1 VRSDAVRV
9 VAALALRSFQAT
21 LSPLIRGMPRFA
33 YLFERFPSFSQTFC
47 YREVAELD
55 RQGLTPPVFSIRK
68 PKNEPP
74 QDWDERVIERVHYL
88 PEEEGLLSDVRRTS
102 KKGNLK
108 AEIVAV
114 LDEWG
119 RRTDFLRLYQ
129 AIYIGL
135 RLRDLGIDHVHA
147 HFAGLAARTAFW
159 IDKFFGINFSFT
171 AHANDIF
178 APRNFEIGLDKL
190 VDAARAVIT
199 ETDYAAKFLKERFP
213 NRADRIHRIYNGLNL
228 AEFRRADFS
237 AASPSIVAI
246 GRLIEKKGF
255 ADLIHA
261 CRLLKDRGKL
271 FRCEIIGEGPLEK
284 ELRRL
289 IDQLDLQNCV
299 KLPGPKPQHKIAEH
313 LAAGTVFVLPSVIDP
328 DGGMDNLPT
337 VIMEAMVTGL
347 PVISTAIGGIPEMVV
362 ENETGIL
369 VPPGD
374 AGALAH
380 AIEKVIVDLSF
391 VRQLGA
397 NGHRRACDLFSI
409 EKNAQ
414 SLIRIFEEL
423 ADSKIDNVKADRE
436 RS

>member
-1 VRSDAVRV
+1 M
-9 VAALALRSFQAT
+9 T
-21 LSPLIRGMPRFA
+21 KFA

-55 RQGLTPPVFSIRK
+55 RRDLTPPIFSIRK
-68 PKNEPP
+68 PKEEPP
-74 QDWDERVIERVHYL
+74 QDWDKRILERVHYL
-88 PEEEGLLSDVRRTS
+88 PEEKELLDDVHRAS
-102 KKGNLK
+102 KKGKLTE
-108 AEIVAV
+108 AIVAA

-129 AIYIGL
+129 AAYSGL
-135 RLRDLGIDHVHA
+135 HLHDLGVRHIHA

-178 APRNFEIGLDKL
+178 APRDFEIGLDKL
-190 VDAARAVIT
+190 VDAARVVIT
-199 ETDYAAKFLKERFP
+199 ETDYAAKFLRERFP
-213 NRADRIHRIYNGLNL
+213 DRADRIRRIYNGLDL

-237 AASPSIVAI
+237 AASPAIIAI

-261 CRLLKDRGKL
+261 CRLLKDRGKS

-284 ELRRL
+284 ELRMQ
-289 IDQLDLQNCV
+289 IDQLNLQNCV
-299 KLPGPKPQHKIAEH
+299 QLLGAKPQHEIAEH

-337 VIMEAMVTGL
+337 VIMEAMAAGL

-362 ENETGIL
+362 QNETGIL
-369 VPPGD
+369 VPAGD
-374 AGALAH
+374 AAALAD
-380 AIEKVIVDLSF
+380 AMEKVIVDLSF
-391 VRQLGA
+391 ARHLGE
-397 NGHRRACDLFSI
+397 NGYRRACELFAI
-409 EKNAQ
+409 DKNVQ
-414 SLIRIFEEL
+414 SLIGLFEEVVN
-423 ADSKIDNVKADRE
+423 SKIDKVKADRE
-436 RS
+436 HN